1 MSAVYRKY
9 VNSSD
14 LNSNNKPLTGF
25 NTSVMTFPTV
35 TTDVAS
41 NKRGS
46 LSQPANLI
54 IHLTSFLRKYTNRRN
69 DVLIPV

>member
-1 MSAVYRKY
+1 MFMSAVYRKY

-46 LSQPANLI
+46 LS
-54 IHLTSFLRKYTNRRN
+54 TC
-69 DVLIPV
+69 